1 MSRSEA
7 LQRQSGRDRCAFCR
21 WRRRIKWLL
30 IIFLFPALTAV
41 SSPGGGG
48 GGCQINAAPPP
59 RYLPCHSVHLCLP
72 LRLFHSVVFF
82 RHLSLF
88 LRLLSRLIYLFHL
101 FPLIPPVSF
110 SFLFP
115 TLFFTLICF
124 ICFPASITSQA
135 AFFFSSVMT
144 FYFSSIFSHFSF
156 HFLLIFT
163 SSFFQLFSH

>member
-1 MSRSEA
+1 MA
-7 LQRQSGRDRCAFCR
+7 LNHFLISCLDCCLVP
-21 WRRRIKWLL
+21 WRRRRRRWLPDKCGPASP
-30 IIFLFPALTAV
+30 IFAL
-41 SSPGGGG
+41 SLR
-48 GGCQINAAPPP
+48 PP
-59 RYLPCHSVHLCLP
+59 LPD

-88 LRLLSRLIYLFHL
+88 LRLLSRLIYLLHL

-135 AFFFSSVMT
+135 FFFFSFCHDILFLFHFFSL
-144 FYFSSIFSHFSF
+144 YFFSF
-156 HFLLIFT
+156 HFLLIST
-163 SSFFQLFSH
+163 CSFFQLFSH

>member
-41 SSPGGGG
+41 PSPGGGSG
-48 GGCQINAAPPP
+48 GGGGQINAAPPP

-135 AFFFSSVMT
+135 SFFFFFFCHDILFLFHFFSL
-144 FYFSSIFSHFSF
+144 YFFSF
-156 HFLLIFT
+156 HFLLIST
-163 SSFFQLFSH
+163 S